1 MESKLEIRCG
11 KSTDSYERLMELC
24 RNEANKVVT
33 ELQNA
38 DSMKVEIEFWT
49 DEQPVEK
56 PVEDVETV
64 QPEETEQMPVDTQ
77 APSVDES
84 GSSVNESGSP
94 VDESGL
100 SVDESVDDI
109 MPVQ

>member
-49 DEQPVEK
+49 DEQPAEFICVCRFER
-56 PVEDVETV
+56 
-64 QPEETEQMPVDTQ
+64 
-77 APSVDES
+77 DES
-84 GSSVNESGSP
+84 GNVSYSM
-94 VDESGL
+94 
-100 SVDESVDDI
+100 DDSASTL
-109 MPVQ
+109 